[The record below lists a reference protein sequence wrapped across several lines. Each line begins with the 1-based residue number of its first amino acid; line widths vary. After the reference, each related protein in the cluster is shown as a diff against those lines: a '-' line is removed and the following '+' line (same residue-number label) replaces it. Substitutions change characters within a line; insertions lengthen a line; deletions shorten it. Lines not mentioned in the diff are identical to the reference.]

1 MFVLQYIY
9 APRLEVDLK
18 AWATLHNNH
27 GVRREKY
34 RTVACWQ
41 QIQNEIGDFT
51 TMHNLLRCDTS

>member
-34 RTVACWQ
+34 KAVVCWQ
-41 QIQNEIGDFT
+41 
-51 TMHNLLRCDTS
+51 HSK

>member
-9 APRLEVDLK
+9 APHLEVDLK

-27 GVRREKY
+27 GIRREKY

-41 QIQNEIGDFT
+41 
-51 TMHNLLRCDTS
+51 HSK